1 MRNQRFPHG
10 RHIGMER
17 VDYDSVC
24 REMSRR
30 GGEGDAVFSSD
41 LIPPV
46 NQTPRLIGLETFP
59 PKFSQNKPDLIYGD
73 IRCLI

>member
-24 REMSRR
+24 REMF
-30 GGEGDAVFSSD
+30 GGIVSSD
-41 LIPPV
+41 LIPSESDRTWIDWTGNISTKV
-46 NQTPRLIGLETFP
+46 FAE
-59 PKFSQNKPDLIYGD
+59 
-73 IRCLI
+73 